1 MFDFDGV
8 SGEGSQNL
16 SSEENLPDVNSDCFR
31 NVTIVVCSV
40 EDLAQECNQW
50 KYSECN

>member
-1 MFDFDGV
+1 MFEFEGV

-31 NVTIVVCSV
+31 NVARVACSV
-40 EDLAQECNQW
+40 EYLAQECNQ
-50 KYSECN
+50 